1 VVPARPFYYRET
13 EGVRVTV
20 RPLYLPE
27 HSRPGKSEFVFAY
40 FVRLENVGSSSAQL
54 RWRRWHIHDDIGEDI
69 EVEGEGVVG
78 EQPVLAPGGTHEYQS
93 FCVLRS
99 PSGWME
105 GAYTFVRAEGGRFDA
120 VIPRFDLQ
128 VATEGPVA

>member
-1 VVPARPFYYRET
+1 MASRPFYYRET
-13 EGVRVTV
+13 EGIRITV

-27 HSRPGKSEFVFAY
+27 HSRPARAEFVFAY
-40 FVRLENVGSSSAQL
+40 SVRVENVGADAAQL
-54 RWRRWHIHDDIGEDI
+54 LWRRWHIHDDIGEDT

-78 EQPVLAPGGTHEYQS
+78 EQPKLPPGGTTEFQS

-105 GAYTFVRAEGGRFDA
+105 GAYTFARPEGERFDA
-120 VIPRFDLQ
+120 LIPRFELQ
-128 VATEGPVA
+128 MQGT

>member
-1 VVPARPFYYRET
+1 MPARPFYYRET
-13 EGVRVTV
+13 DGVRVTV
-20 RPLYLPE
+20 RPHYLPE
-27 HSRPGKSEFVFAY
+27 HSRPARAEFVFAY
-40 FVRLENVGSSSAQL
+40 SVRLENVSAAPVRL
-54 RWRRWHIHDDIGEDI
+54 LSRHWHIHDHIGEDT

-105 GAYTFVRAEGGRFDA
+105 GSYTFARAGGERFDA
-120 VIPRFDLQ
+120 LIPRFELHLPS
-128 VATEGPVA
+128 EGSLP